1 MMLLKISFRNVLRQK
16 RRTLFTVLMMAGG
29 FALASVSIGWSDG
42 TYSYIIDMFTR
53 NRMGHIQIH
62 AAGYL
67 DKPSLY
73 KTIDDYMRIGETVES
88 VPGVE
93 SWSPRL
99 YSAGL
104 VSLGE
109 ETTAAQ
115 LVAVDPQ
122 RESIA
127 TRFEKKI
134 VDGRTFSTAPAR
146 EVILG
151 KGLAKV
157 LDARV
162 GEELVF
168 VSQAADGSIADDSYR
183 IIGILDS
190 GDELSDRASFYL
202 PLQVAQELLVL
213 DDRVHEICVIAEH
226 PKQVRRLAQ
235 TLGSALNDPNLEA
248 SPWQEFAKQFYLA
261 MQTDQK
267 GTYISLFVIL
277 LIVAVGVL
285 NTVLMSV
292 LERRREFGVLKAIGT
307 RPMQIVSMVLF
318 EVSILALVSVL
329 IGIVLGVAGNYY
341 LSIHGM
347 TLSESFT
354 YGGIEFKTMYAEI
367 NARSLFIPAITVAL
381 ASTLVSIF
389 PAANAA
395 RMDPARTMRMH

>member
-162 GEELVF
+162 G
-168 VSQAADGSIADDSYR
+168 
-183 IIGILDS
+183 
-190 GDELSDRASFYL
+190 
-202 PLQVAQELLVL
+202 
-213 DDRVHEICVIAEH
+213 
-226 PKQVRRLAQ
+226 
-235 TLGSALNDPNLEA
+235 
-248 SPWQEFAKQFYLA
+248 
-261 MQTDQK
+261 
-267 GTYISLFVIL
+267 
-277 LIVAVGVL
+277 
-285 NTVLMSV
+285 
-292 LERRREFGVLKAIGT
+292 
-307 RPMQIVSMVLF
+307 
-318 EVSILALVSVL
+318 
-329 IGIVLGVAGNYY
+329 
-341 LSIHGM
+341 
-347 TLSESFT
+347 
-354 YGGIEFKTMYAEI
+354 
-367 NARSLFIPAITVAL
+367 
-381 ASTLVSIF
+381 
-389 PAANAA
+389 
-395 RMDPARTMRMH
+395 